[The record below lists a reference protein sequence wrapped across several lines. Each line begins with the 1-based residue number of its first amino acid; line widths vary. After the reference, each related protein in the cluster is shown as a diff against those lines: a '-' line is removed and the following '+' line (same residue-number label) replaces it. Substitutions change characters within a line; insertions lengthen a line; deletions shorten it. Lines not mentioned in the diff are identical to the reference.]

1 MLIEDEYGGFY
12 KIKMPAKASN
22 IISFSFGVE
31 NGNGVIIGKKNNLVN
46 TDYISFVPLLVEK
59 NIYSKSIEMDREIK
73 TTYAQKITTD
83 IVANLSRIGLD
94 QHEWLRIKSK
104 DI

>member
-1 MLIEDEYGGFY
+1 IEDEYGGFY

-59 NIYSKSIEMDREIK
+59 ISTPKVLKWIGEIK

>member
-1 MLIEDEYGGFY
+1 MDR
-12 KIKMPAKASN
+12 
-22 IISFSFGVE
+22 
-31 NGNGVIIGKKNNLVN
+31 GNKNNVRA
-46 TDYISFVPLLVEK
+46 K
-59 NIYSKSIEMDREIK
+59 
-73 TTYAQKITTD
+73 KITTD